1 MLPAGIKGRVSA
13 VRRRRLGP
21 KVELGPVLLKPAP
34 NRETTEGDQRKN
46 DEFLHGGTPSNFD

>member
-1 MLPAGIKGRVSA
+1 MLPAGIKVVSA
-13 VRRRRLGP
+13 LRRCRLGP
-21 KVELGPVLLKPAP
+21 EVELGPVLLEPTP